1 MKLEKL
7 LCLKYFGRIVRE
19 NSNRFSTMKLEEDDD
34 GDEEEEEEA
43 DDGDGD
49 GSDGNNEASSSP
61 IQLQQITQSVRG
73 SSIIS

>member
-7 LCLKYFGRIVRE
+7 LCLKYFGRIERE

-34 GDEEEEEEA
+34 GDEEEEA

-49 GSDGNNEASSSP
+49 GSDGNNKASSP